1 MNTGD
6 RRPLRIAILGAES
19 TGKTQLA
26 QSLVT
31 ALQGKGLQATWIP
44 EALRDWCD
52 AMGRTPRRE
61 EQLAIAQTQAQR
73 VASATTPLVIADTSP
88 LITAIYSDHL
98 WGDTSLYPYALERHR
113 DYGLTLLTGLDLQW
127 VPDGIQRDSA
137 SARMQVDARLRGVL
151 QHNTIAHTLVY
162 GSGAE
167 RTQSALQAIEHALRF
182 AGSASV
188 PSSGWHWS
196 CDTCSDADCE
206 HRLFRK
212 LVPENTSVGV

>member
-1 MNTGD
+1 VNTGD

-19 TGKTQLA
+19 TGKTRLA
-26 QSLVT
+26 QSLIT
-31 ALQGKGLQATWIP
+31 TLKSKGLEATWIP

-52 AMGRTPRRE
+52 AMGRTPRQH
-61 EQLAIAQTQAQR
+61 EQQAIAQIQAQR
-73 VASATTPLVIADTSP
+73 VANATTPLVIADTSP
-88 LITAIYSDHL
+88 LMTAIYSDHL
-98 WGDTSLYPYALERHR
+98 WGDTSLYPYALEQQR

-127 VPDGIQRDSA
+127 VPDGIQRDSP
-137 SARMQVDARLRGVL
+137 SARVEVDARLRDVL

-167 RTQSALQAIEHALRF
+167 RTQSALQAIEHALCFPRSV
-182 AGSASV
+182 AV

-206 HRLFRK
+206 HRLFRR
-212 LVPENTSVGV
+212 LVPDTSVRV